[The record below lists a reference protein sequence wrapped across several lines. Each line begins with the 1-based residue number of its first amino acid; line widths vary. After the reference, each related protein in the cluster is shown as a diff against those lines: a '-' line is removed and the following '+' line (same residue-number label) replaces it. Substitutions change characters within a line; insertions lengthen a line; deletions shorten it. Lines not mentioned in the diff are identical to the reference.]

1 MPEDEDRG
9 LLNEVDVE
17 DTAVVEVTVVDS
29 VSLDVEEEEVVVEE
43 EEEEEEED
51 VVDVEEAD
59 EEEVV
64 PSVEAPFS
72 TVKVGLTASSPEES
86 MISIS

>member
-9 LLNEVDVE
+9 LLDEVVVE
-17 DTAVVEVTVVDS
+17 DTAVVGVTVVDS
-29 VSLDVEEEEVVVEE
+29 VSLNVEEEEV

-51 VVDVEEAD
+51 VVEVEED
-59 EEEVV
+59 DEEVV
-64 PSVEAPFS
+64 PSLEAPFS
-72 TVKVGLTASSPEES
+72 TVKVGLTASSPDES